1 MCDYSHISGASR
13 GKIEADLKVDIELQ
27 VYGNAGRRIG
37 GDTDC
42 FMMMLPSDS
51 ILSTQA
57 MAASKLILALIATG
71 ASAFVAPSTAAAP
84 STVLGADLT
93 SMPGIGKETGD
104 KPWDPYGFATKA
116 STDTLGWYRAAE
128 IKHGRVA
135 MLAFTGF
142 VVQSMG
148 GGMIPFGA
156 AGARA
161 PLSAK
166 PFEALGQL
174 GGAGLIQIV
183 LTIGFIELYSE
194 TIKPHYTKGGT
205 PGYLPIIAPSG
216 LAGDVDLRAANK
228 ELKNGRLA
236 MIGMMGF
243 FAAAAI
249 PGSVPFLAGVSL

>member
-1 MCDYSHISGASR
+1 M
-13 GKIEADLKVDIELQ
+13 
-27 VYGNAGRRIG
+27 
-37 GDTDC
+37 
-42 FMMMLPSDS
+42 
-51 ILSTQA
+51 
-57 MAASKLILALIATG
+57 ASKLVLVLIATG

-194 TIKPHYTKGGT
+194 TIKPHYTKGGA
-205 PGYLPIIAPSG
+205 PGYLPIIAPSASPATPTSREQGAQERPPRDDRHDG
-216 LAGDVDLRAANK
+216 LLRRGGDPAPCPSSRACRSEAA
-228 ELKNGRLA
+228 LA
-236 MIGMMGF
+236 
-243 FAAAAI
+243 
-249 PGSVPFLAGVSL
+249 